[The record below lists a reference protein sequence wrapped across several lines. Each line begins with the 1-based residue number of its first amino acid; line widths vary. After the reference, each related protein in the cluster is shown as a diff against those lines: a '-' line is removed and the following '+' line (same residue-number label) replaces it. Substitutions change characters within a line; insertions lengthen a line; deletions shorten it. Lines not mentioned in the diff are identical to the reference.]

1 MEWTTL
7 PEVPVIVN
15 TELPVGVFLCAD
27 TVSVEVPEAVTVAG
41 EKLPVARAGSPETLK
56 LTVPLKPP
64 EGVTVTV

>member
-1 MEWTTL
+1 MEWTKL

-15 TELPVGVFLCAD
+15 KELPVGVFLCVD

-41 EKLPVARAGSPETLK
+41 VKLPAARAGNPETLK
-56 LTVPLKPP
+56 LTVPLNPP

>member
-1 MEWTTL
+1 MECARL

-15 TELPVGVFLCAD
+15 TKLPMGVFLCVD
-27 TVSVEVPEAVTVAG
+27 TVSVDVPEAATVAG
-41 EKLPVARAGSPETLK
+41 VKLPFVRAGSPETFK